1 MAHLEEDIIE
11 RAKNTDMIALLESE
25 EGFSFK
31 STYGEREFKCIE
43 HNSLV
48 VNGNRRR
55 WYWNSRQVGGNN
67 AIDYLVKIRGMNF
80 RDAVLHLVGDREQTA
95 YTPIRKAVTE
105 NVSVSKPV
113 RFVLPEQAHFPDGRR
128 NYSNI
133 IAYLNKGRGIDMN
146 IINTLIASGQIYQG
160 VQYNGLHIVG
170 YNDEGMAFYR
180 FNDNRN
186 WVDYRLQT
194 LRASPTA
201 TDTYQAEAV
210 SSKYVDNI
218 LLKENTKI
226 FKNNL
231 VISTGK
237 NTQGEI
243 SYAAFRI
250 ASTNYRFRGEVAG
263 SDKASGFLIES
274 EGMNDCVYVFESFID
289 AMSHA
294 NLYNIKYGNKDAWK
308 LHNRLALGGTADT
321 ALMELLKRKPNI
333 RNICLCLDNDSA
345 GRTAAKEI
353 AGRLRSMGYVNIYE
367 RYSNEKDY
375 NDELKKVKSII
386 NEQAEE
392 NLSLIHISEPT
403 RP

>member
-146 IINTLIASGQIYQG
+146 IINTLIASGKIYQG

-180 FNDNRN
+180 FNDNRD

-218 LLKENTKI
+218 LLKDNTKI

-231 VISTGK
+231 VVSTGK
-237 NTQGEI
+237 NAQGEI

-263 SDKASGFLIES
+263 SDKSSGFLIES

-333 RNICLCLDNDSA
+333 RNICLCLDNDTA

-353 AGRLRSMGYVNIYE
+353 AGKLRSMGYVNIYE

-375 NDELKKVKSII
+375 NDELKKIKSII

-392 NLSLIHISEPT
+392 NEQ
-403 RP
+403 

>member
-95 YTPIRKAVTE
+95 YMPIRKAVTE
-105 NVSVSKPV
+105 KVSVSKPV

-180 FNDNRN
+180 FNDNRD
-186 WVDYRLQT
+186 WIDYRLQT
-194 LRASPTA
+194 LRASLTA

-218 LLKENTKI
+218 LLKDNTKI

-231 VISTGK
+231 VVSTGK
-237 NTQGEI
+237 NAQGEI

-353 AGRLRSMGYVNIYE
+353 AGKLRSMGYINIYE
-367 RYSNEKDY
+367 RYPNEKDY

-392 NLSLIHISEPT
+392 NEQ
-403 RP
+403 

>member
-95 YTPIRKAVTE
+95 YMPIRKAVTE

-180 FNDNRN
+180 FNDNRD
-186 WVDYRLQT
+186 WIDYRLQT

-210 SSKYVDNI
+210 SSKYVDKI
-218 LLKENTKI
+218 LLKDNTKI

-231 VISTGK
+231 VVSTGK

-345 GRTAAKEI
+345 GRAASATIRQK
-353 AGRLRSMGYVNIYE
+353 LMSMGYMNVYE
-367 RYSNEKDY
+367 RLSREKDY
-375 NDELKKVKSII
+375 NEELMMVRKTEI
-386 NEQAEE
+386 E
-392 NLSLIHISEPT
+392 ISYE
-403 RP
+403 

>member
-146 IINTLIASGQIYQG
+146 IINALIASGQIYQG

-180 FNDNRN
+180 FNDNRD

-218 LLKENTKI
+218 LLKDNTKI

-231 VISTGK
+231 VVSTGK

-274 EGMNDCVYVFESFID
+274 ESMNDCVYVFESFID

-353 AGRLRSMGYVNIYE
+353 AGKLRSMGYNNIYE
-367 RYSNEKDY
+367 RYPNEKDY

-392 NLSLIHISEPT
+392 NEQ
-403 RP
+403 

>member
-201 TDTYQAEAV
+201 TDTYQTEAV
-210 SSKYVDNI
+210 SSKYVDKI

-231 VISTGK
+231 VVSTGK
-237 NTQGEI
+237 NAQGEI
-243 SYAAFRI
+243 CYAAFRI

-263 SDKASGFLIES
+263 SDKSSGFLIES

-353 AGRLRSMGYVNIYE
+353 AGKLRSMGYVNIYE

-392 NLSLIHISEPT
+392 NEQ
-403 RP
+403 

>member
-11 RAKNTDMIALLESE
+11 GAKNTDMIALLESE

-43 HNSLV
+43 YNSLV

-180 FNDNRN
+180 FNDNRD
-186 WVDYRLQT
+186 WIDYRLQT
-194 LRASPTA
+194 LRASLTA

-218 LLKENTKI
+218 LLKDNTKI

-231 VISTGK
+231 VVSTGK
-237 NTQGEI
+237 NAQGEI

-345 GRTAAKEI
+345 GRAASATIRQK
-353 AGRLRSMGYVNIYE
+353 LMSMGYMNVYE
-367 RYSNEKDY
+367 RFSREKDY
-375 NDELKKVKSII
+375 NEELMMVRKTEI
-386 NEQAEE
+386 E
-392 NLSLIHISEPT
+392 ISYE
-403 RP
+403 

>member
-11 RAKNTDMIALLESE
+11 QAKNTDMIALLESE

-95 YTPIRKAVTE
+95 YMPIRKAVTE

-180 FNDNRN
+180 FNDNRD

-218 LLKENTKI
+218 LLKDNTKI

-231 VISTGK
+231 VVSTGK
-237 NTQGEI
+237 NAQGEI

-345 GRTAAKEI
+345 GHTAAKEI
-353 AGRLRSMGYVNIYE
+353 AGKLRSMGYVNIYE

-392 NLSLIHISEPT
+392 NEV
-403 RP
+403 

>member
-48 VNGNRRR
+48 INGNRRR

-113 RFVLPEQAHFPDGRR
+113 RFVMPEQAHFPDGRR

-180 FNDNRN
+180 FNDNRD

-218 LLKENTKI
+218 LLKDNTKI

-231 VISTGK
+231 VVSTGK
-237 NTQGEI
+237 NAQGEI

-353 AGRLRSMGYVNIYE
+353 AGKLRSMGYINIYE
-367 RYSNEKDY
+367 RYPNEKDY

-392 NLSLIHISEPT
+392 NEQ
-403 RP
+403 

>member
-80 RDAVLHLVGDREQTA
+80 RDAVLHRVGDREQTA

-218 LLKENTKI
+218 LLKDNTKI

-231 VISTGK
+231 VVSTGK
-237 NTQGEI
+237 NAQGEI

-345 GRTAAKEI
+345 GHTAAKEI
-353 AGRLRSMGYVNIYE
+353 AGKLRSMGYVNIYE

-392 NLSLIHISEPT
+392 NEV
-403 RP
+403 

>member
-95 YTPIRKAVTE
+95 YMPIRKAVTE

-180 FNDNRN
+180 FNDNRD
-186 WVDYRLQT
+186 WIDYRLQT

-201 TDTYQAEAV
+201 TDTYQAETV

-218 LLKENTKI
+218 LLKDNTKI

-231 VISTGK
+231 VVSTGK
-237 NTQGEI
+237 NAQGEI

-353 AGRLRSMGYVNIYE
+353 AGKLRSMGYVNIYE

-392 NLSLIHISEPT
+392 NEQ
-403 RP
+403 

>member
-95 YTPIRKAVTE
+95 YMPIRKAVTE

-113 RFVLPEQAHFPDGRR
+113 RFVLPEQDHFPDGRR

-146 IINTLIASGQIYQG
+146 IMNALIASGQIYQG

-180 FNDNRN
+180 FNDNRD

-218 LLKENTKI
+218 LLKDNTKI

-231 VISTGK
+231 VVSTGK

-345 GRTAAKEI
+345 GRAASATIRQK
-353 AGRLRSMGYVNIYE
+353 LMSMGYMNVYE
-367 RYSNEKDY
+367 RFSREKDY
-375 NDELKKVKSII
+375 NEELMMVRKTEI
-386 NEQAEE
+386 E
-392 NLSLIHISEPT
+392 ISYE
-403 RP
+403 

>member
-48 VNGNRRR
+48 VNGNRHR

-210 SSKYVDNI
+210 SSKYVDKI
-218 LLKENTKI
+218 LLKDNTKI

-231 VISTGK
+231 VVSTGK
-237 NTQGEI
+237 NAQGEI

-321 ALMELLKRKPNI
+321 ALMELLKRNPNI

-345 GRTAAKEI
+345 GRAASATIRQK
-353 AGRLRSMGYVNIYE
+353 LMSMGYMNVYE
-367 RYSNEKDY
+367 RFSREKDY
-375 NDELKKVKSII
+375 NEELMMVRKTEI
-386 NEQAEE
+386 E
-392 NLSLIHISEPT
+392 ISYE
-403 RP
+403 

>member
-48 VNGNRRR
+48 VNGNRHR

-180 FNDNRN
+180 FNDNRD
-186 WVDYRLQT
+186 WIDYRLQT

-218 LLKENTKI
+218 LLKDNTKI

-231 VISTGK
+231 VVSTGK
-237 NTQGEI
+237 NAQGEI

-353 AGRLRSMGYVNIYE
+353 AGKLRSMGYVNIYE

-392 NLSLIHISEPT
+392 NEQ
-403 RP
+403 

>member
-95 YTPIRKAVTE
+95 YMPIRKAVTE

-146 IINTLIASGQIYQG
+146 IINALIASGQIYQG

-180 FNDNRN
+180 FNDNRD
-186 WVDYRLQT
+186 WIDYRLQT

-210 SSKYVDNI
+210 SSKYVDKI
-218 LLKENTKI
+218 LLKDNTKI

-231 VISTGK
+231 VVSTGK
-237 NTQGEI
+237 NAQGEI

-345 GRTAAKEI
+345 GHTAAKEI
-353 AGRLRSMGYVNIYE
+353 AGKLRSMGYVNIYE

-392 NLSLIHISEPT
+392 NEV
-403 RP
+403 

>member
-95 YTPIRKAVTE
+95 YMPIRKAVTE

-146 IINTLIASGQIYQG
+146 IINALIASGQIYQG

-180 FNDNRN
+180 FNDNRD

-218 LLKENTKI
+218 LLKDNTKI

-231 VISTGK
+231 VVSTGK

-321 ALMELLKRKPNI
+321 ALMELLKSNPNI

-345 GRTAAKEI
+345 GRAASATIRQK
-353 AGRLRSMGYVNIYE
+353 LMSMGYMNVYE
-367 RYSNEKDY
+367 RFSREKDY
-375 NDELKKVKSII
+375 NEELMMVRKTEI
-386 NEQAEE
+386 E
-392 NLSLIHISEPT
+392 ISYE
-403 RP
+403 

>member
-146 IINTLIASGQIYQG
+146 IINALIASGQIYQG

-180 FNDNRN
+180 FNDNRD

-194 LRASPTA
+194 LRSSPTA

-210 SSKYVDNI
+210 SSKYVDKI

-231 VISTGK
+231 VVSTGK
-237 NTQGEI
+237 NAQGKI

-294 NLYNIKYGNKDAWK
+294 NLYNIKYGNKDVWK

-345 GRTAAKEI
+345 GRAASATIRQK
-353 AGRLRSMGYVNIYE
+353 LMCMGYMNVYE
-367 RYSNEKDY
+367 RFSMEKDY
-375 NDELKKVKSII
+375 NEELSMVKEATYEIVY
-386 NEQAEE
+386 
-392 NLSLIHISEPT
+392 
-403 RP
+403 

>member
-180 FNDNRN
+180 FNDNRD

-210 SSKYVDNI
+210 SSKYVDKI
-218 LLKENTKI
+218 LLKDNTKI

-231 VISTGK
+231 VVSTGK
-237 NTQGEI
+237 NAQGEI

-345 GRTAAKEI
+345 GHTAAKEI
-353 AGRLRSMGYVNIYE
+353 AGKLRSMGYVNIYE

-375 NDELKKVKSII
+375 NDELKKIKSII

-392 NLSLIHISEPT
+392 NEQ
-403 RP
+403 

>member
-218 LLKENTKI
+218 LLKDNTKI

-231 VISTGK
+231 VVSTGK
-237 NTQGEI
+237 NAQGEI

-274 EGMNDCVYVFESFID
+274 ESMNDCVYVFESFID

-353 AGRLRSMGYVNIYE
+353 AQKLRSMGYVNIYE

-392 NLSLIHISEPT
+392 NEV
-403 RP
+403 

>member
-146 IINTLIASGQIYQG
+146 IINTLIASGKIYQG

-180 FNDNRN
+180 FNDNRD

-218 LLKENTKI
+218 LLKDNTKI

-231 VISTGK
+231 VVSTGK
-237 NTQGEI
+237 NAQGEI

-345 GRTAAKEI
+345 GHTAAKEI
-353 AGRLRSMGYVNIYE
+353 AGKLRSMGYVNIYE

-392 NLSLIHISEPT
+392 NEYK
-403 RP
+403 

>member
-1 MAHLEEDIIE
+1 MADLEEDIIE

-218 LLKENTKI
+218 LLKDNTKI

-231 VISTGK
+231 VVSTGK
-237 NTQGEI
+237 NAQGEI

-345 GRTAAKEI
+345 GHTAAKEI
-353 AGRLRSMGYVNIYE
+353 AGKLRSMGYVNIYE

-392 NLSLIHISEPT
+392 NEV
-403 RP
+403 

>member
-218 LLKENTKI
+218 LLKDNTKI

-231 VISTGK
+231 VVSTGK
-237 NTQGEI
+237 NAQGEI

-294 NLYNIKYGNKDAWK
+294 NLYNIKYGNKDTWK

-345 GRTAAKEI
+345 GHTAAKEI
-353 AGRLRSMGYVNIYE
+353 AGKLRSMGYVNIYE

-392 NLSLIHISEPT
+392 NEV
-403 RP
+403 

>member
-218 LLKENTKI
+218 LLKDNTKI

-231 VISTGK
+231 VVSTGK
-237 NTQGEI
+237 NAQGEI

-308 LHNRLALGGTADT
+308 LHNRLALGGTADP

-345 GRTAAKEI
+345 GRAASATIRQK
-353 AGRLRSMGYVNIYE
+353 LMSMGYMNVYE
-367 RYSNEKDY
+367 RFSREKDY
-375 NDELKKVKSII
+375 NEELMMVRKTEI
-386 NEQAEE
+386 E
-392 NLSLIHISEPT
+392 ISYE
-403 RP
+403 

>member
-95 YTPIRKAVTE
+95 YMPIRKAVTE

-146 IINTLIASGQIYQG
+146 IINALIASGQIYQG

-180 FNDNRN
+180 FNDNRD

-218 LLKENTKI
+218 LLKDNTKI

-231 VISTGK
+231 VVSTGK

-345 GRTAAKEI
+345 GRAASATIRQK
-353 AGRLRSMGYVNIYE
+353 LMSMGYMNVYE
-367 RYSNEKDY
+367 RFSREKDY
-375 NDELKKVKSII
+375 NEELMMVRKTEI
-386 NEQAEE
+386 E
-392 NLSLIHISEPT
+392 ISYE
-403 RP
+403 

>member
-146 IINTLIASGQIYQG
+146 IINALIASGQIYQG

-180 FNDNRN
+180 FNDNRD
-186 WVDYRLQT
+186 WIDYRLQT

-210 SSKYVDNI
+210 SSKYVDKI
-218 LLKENTKI
+218 LLKDNTKI

-231 VISTGK
+231 VVSTGK
-237 NTQGEI
+237 NAQGEI

-345 GRTAAKEI
+345 GHTAAKEI
-353 AGRLRSMGYVNIYE
+353 AGKLRSMGYVNIYE

-392 NLSLIHISEPT
+392 NEV
-403 RP
+403 

>member
-180 FNDNRN
+180 FNDNRD

-218 LLKENTKI
+218 LLKDNTKI

-231 VISTGK
+231 VVSTGK
-237 NTQGEI
+237 NAQGEI

-353 AGRLRSMGYVNIYE
+353 AGKLRSMGYINIYE
-367 RYSNEKDY
+367 RYPNEKDY

-392 NLSLIHISEPT
+392 NEV
-403 RP
+403 

>member
-133 IAYLNKGRGIDMN
+133 IAYLNKGRSIDMN
-146 IINTLIASGQIYQG
+146 IINALIASGQIYQG

-180 FNDNRN
+180 FNDNRD

-218 LLKENTKI
+218 LLKDNTKI

-237 NTQGEI
+237 NAQGEI

-345 GRTAAKEI
+345 GRAASATIRQK
-353 AGRLRSMGYVNIYE
+353 LMSMGYMNVYE
-367 RYSNEKDY
+367 RFSREKDY
-375 NDELKKVKSII
+375 NEELMMVRKTEI
-386 NEQAEE
+386 E
-392 NLSLIHISEPT
+392 ISYE
-403 RP
+403 

>member
-146 IINTLIASGQIYQG
+146 IINTLIASGKIYQG

-180 FNDNRN
+180 FNDNRD
-186 WVDYRLQT
+186 WIDYRLQT

-218 LLKENTKI
+218 LLKDNTKI

-231 VISTGK
+231 VVSTGK
-237 NTQGEI
+237 NAQGEI

-353 AGRLRSMGYVNIYE
+353 AGKLRSMGYINIYE
-367 RYSNEKDY
+367 RYPNEKDY

-392 NLSLIHISEPT
+392 NEQ
-403 RP
+403 

>member
-133 IAYLNKGRGIDMN
+133 IAYLNKGRGIDVN

-180 FNDNRN
+180 FNDNRD
-186 WVDYRLQT
+186 WIDYRLQT

-218 LLKENTKI
+218 LLKDNTKI

-231 VISTGK
+231 VVSTGK
-237 NTQGEI
+237 NAQGEI

-321 ALMELLKRKPNI
+321 ALMALLKRKPNI

-353 AGRLRSMGYVNIYE
+353 AGKLRSMGYINIYE
-367 RYSNEKDY
+367 RYPNEKDY

-392 NLSLIHISEPT
+392 NEQ
-403 RP
+403 

>member
-105 NVSVSKPV
+105 NVSVSEPV

-146 IINTLIASGQIYQG
+146 IINALIASGQIYQG

-180 FNDNRN
+180 FNDNRD

-218 LLKENTKI
+218 LLKDNTKI

-231 VISTGK
+231 VVSTGK

-353 AGRLRSMGYVNIYE
+353 AGKLRSMGYVNIYE

-392 NLSLIHISEPT
+392 NEQ
-403 RP
+403 

>member
-146 IINTLIASGQIYQG
+146 IINALIASGQIYQG

-201 TDTYQAEAV
+201 TDTYQTEAV
-210 SSKYVDNI
+210 SSKYVDKI

-231 VISTGK
+231 VVSTGK
-237 NTQGEI
+237 NAQGEI

-333 RNICLCLDNDSA
+333 RNIFLCLDNDSA
-345 GRTAAKEI
+345 GRAASATIRQK
-353 AGRLRSMGYVNIYE
+353 LMSMGYMNVYE
-367 RYSNEKDY
+367 RFSREKDY
-375 NDELKKVKSII
+375 NEELMMVRKTEI
-386 NEQAEE
+386 E
-392 NLSLIHISEPT
+392 ISYE
-403 RP
+403 

>member
-67 AIDYLVKIRGMNF
+67 ALDYLVKIRGMNF

-180 FNDNRN
+180 FNDNRD
-186 WVDYRLQT
+186 WIDYRLQT

-210 SSKYVDNI
+210 SSKYVDKI
-218 LLKENTKI
+218 LLKDNTKI

-231 VISTGK
+231 VVSTGK
-237 NTQGEI
+237 NAQGEI

-353 AGRLRSMGYVNIYE
+353 AQKLRSMGYVNIYE

-392 NLSLIHISEPT
+392 NEV
-403 RP
+403 

>member
-210 SSKYVDNI
+210 SSKYVDNN
-218 LLKENTKI
+218 LLKDNTKI

-231 VISTGK
+231 VVSTGK
-237 NTQGEI
+237 NAQGEI

-345 GRTAAKEI
+345 GHTAAKEI
-353 AGRLRSMGYVNIYE
+353 AGKLRSMGYVNIYE

-392 NLSLIHISEPT
+392 NEV
-403 RP
+403 

>member
-218 LLKENTKI
+218 LLKDNTKI

-231 VISTGK
+231 VVSTGK
-237 NTQGEI
+237 NAQGEI

-345 GRTAAKEI
+345 GHTAAKEI
-353 AGRLRSMGYVNIYE
+353 AGKLRSMGYVNIYE

-392 NLSLIHISEPT
+392 NEQ
-403 RP
+403 

>member
-95 YTPIRKAVTE
+95 YMPIRKAVTE

-170 YNDEGMAFYR
+170 YNDEGMAFYH
-180 FNDNRN
+180 FNDNRD

-210 SSKYVDNI
+210 SSKYVDKI
-218 LLKENTKI
+218 LLKDNTKI

-231 VISTGK
+231 VVSTGK
-237 NTQGEI
+237 NAQGEI

-345 GRTAAKEI
+345 GRAASATIRQK
-353 AGRLRSMGYVNIYE
+353 LMSMGYMNVYE
-367 RYSNEKDY
+367 RFSREKDY
-375 NDELKKVKSII
+375 NEELMMVRKTEI
-386 NEQAEE
+386 E
-392 NLSLIHISEPT
+392 ISYE
-403 RP
+403 

>member
-210 SSKYVDNI
+210 SSKFVDKI

-231 VISTGK
+231 VVSTGK
-237 NTQGEI
+237 NAQGEI

-367 RYSNEKDY
+367 RYPNEKDY

-392 NLSLIHISEPT
+392 NEV
-403 RP
+403 

>member
-95 YTPIRKAVTE
+95 YTPIRNAVTE

-146 IINTLIASGQIYQG
+146 IINTLIASGKIYQG

-180 FNDNRN
+180 FNDNRD
-186 WVDYRLQT
+186 WIDYRLQT

-210 SSKYVDNI
+210 SSKYVDKI
-218 LLKENTKI
+218 LLKDNTKI

-231 VISTGK
+231 VVSTGK
-237 NTQGEI
+237 NAQGEI

-333 RNICLCLDNDSA
+333 RNICLCLDNDTA

-353 AGRLRSMGYVNIYE
+353 AGKLRSMGYVNIYE

-375 NDELKKVKSII
+375 NDELKKIKSII

-392 NLSLIHISEPT
+392 NEQ
-403 RP
+403 

>member
-186 WVDYRLQT
+186 WIDYRLQT

-218 LLKENTKI
+218 LLKDNTKI

-231 VISTGK
+231 VVSTGK
-237 NTQGEI
+237 NAQGEI

-321 ALMELLKRKPNI
+321 ALMELLKRKSNI

-345 GRTAAKEI
+345 GHTAAKEI
-353 AGRLRSMGYVNIYE
+353 AGKLRSMGYVNIYE

-375 NDELKKVKSII
+375 NDELKKIKSII

-392 NLSLIHISEPT
+392 NEQ
-403 RP
+403 